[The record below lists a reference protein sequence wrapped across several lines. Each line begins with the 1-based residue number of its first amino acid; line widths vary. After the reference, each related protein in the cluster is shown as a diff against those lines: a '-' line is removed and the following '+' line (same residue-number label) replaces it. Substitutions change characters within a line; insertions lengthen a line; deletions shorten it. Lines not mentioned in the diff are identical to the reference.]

1 MQKHRLY
8 VLFLK
13 NKEMDMQYL
22 FDSIQNLLGA
32 GKIELQM
39 RLERASECSLKMA
52 LIIEW
57 AADKLHTTSQKYAY
71 MHKISRLI
79 YNMEMAVS

>member
-13 NKEMDMQYL
+13 NEKMDMEFV
-22 FDSIQNLLGA
+22 FDSVQNLLGA
-32 GKIELQM
+32 GKIGLQM

-52 LIIEW
+52 LIIE
-57 AADKLHTTSQKYAY
+57 
-71 MHKISRLI
+71 
-79 YNMEMAVS
+79 